1 MGVFALPAVQWAI
14 VGLTAAGAVYSQR
27 QAAGAQEVELQMQ
40 KRGEA
45 TAAQDREIQ
54 RKRRLNAILGTQAA
68 EAAAGGLSMSGS
80 VANISLTDA
89 RRASEESMID
99 SVASRQRIDALS
111 RQQRTVRR
119 LSNVRTAST
128 LLNAASS
135 AGRIGY
141 TGASSPSTTGTNP
154 QTYAGNRPSPGSRA
168 A

>member
-1 MGVFALPAVQWAI
+1 MGVLALPAVQWAI
-14 VGLTAAGAVYSQR
+14 VGLTAAGAVYANR
-27 QAAGAQEVELQMQ
+27 QATGAQEVELEMQ

-45 TAAQDREIQ
+45 TAAQDREVQ
-54 RKRRLNAILGTQAA
+54 RKRRLNAILGSQAA
-68 EAAAGGLSMSGS
+68 EAAASGLSMSGS

-99 SVASRQRIDALS
+99 SVASRQRIDALN

-119 LSNVRTAST
+119 LGNVRTAST
-128 LLNAASS
+128 ILNAVGG

-141 TGASSPSTTGTNP
+141 TGGTSGTTTGTNP
-154 QTYAGNRPSPGSRA
+154 ATYAGQRPTPGSRA

>member
-1 MGVFALPAVQWAI
+1 MGVLALPAVQWAI

-45 TAAQDREIQ
+45 SAAQDREIQ

-80 VANISLTDA
+80 VANISITDA
-89 RRASEESMID
+89 KRASEESMID

-111 RQQRTVRR
+111 RQQRTIRR
-119 LSNVRTAST
+119 ASNVRTAST
-128 LLNAASS
+128 ILGAAGA

-141 TGASSPSTTGTNP
+141 TGGATTTTGTNP
-154 QTYAGNRPSPGSRA
+154 QTYAGQRPSPGSRA